1 MIKFRK
7 PPLERRA
14 PIMDMKSKIKK
25 SLTLERLGKVWKIKK
40 FKAGS

>member
-1 MIKFRK
+1 MVKFRK
-7 PPLERRA
+7 APLDRRA

-25 SLTLERLGKVWKIKK
+25 SLALERLGKVWKIRK